1 MAKIARIAKK
11 SFAQIVKQKKF
22 EKAQLAK
29 EREIAVQKAKD
40 LEFDTFVRNTARDML
55 KSSRRY
61 ELQVFDVKDTVVSPQ
76 ISSDRSVW
84 APWSKLFNK

>member
-1 MAKIARIAKK
+1 MAKIARISKK
-11 SFAQIVKQKKF
+11 SFADIMKQKKF

-29 EREIAVQKAKD
+29 EKEIAVQKAKD

-55 KSSRRY
+55 KGSPRY
-61 ELQVFDVKDTVVSPQ
+61 ELKVFDVKDTSVIPN